1 MFPLSTSIDNLFGIE
16 TKKPRAIVDAD
27 GENKLLLLEYLVK
40 VFYYTEQHTSLQ
52 YHGQT
57 QNLLAIMS
65 PVSFEILVQNRKIPE
80 NFECPH
86 RVRHLL
92 HRKL

>member
-1 MFPLSTSIDNLFGIE
+1 MFALSTSIENLFGIE

-27 GENKLLLLEYLVK
+27 GENKLLLPEYLVK

-52 YHGQT
+52 YHEQT

-65 PVSFEILVQNRKIPE
+65 PA
-80 NFECPH
+80 
-86 RVRHLL
+86 RHNVACEF
-92 HRKL
+92 RDFSSESEDSREF